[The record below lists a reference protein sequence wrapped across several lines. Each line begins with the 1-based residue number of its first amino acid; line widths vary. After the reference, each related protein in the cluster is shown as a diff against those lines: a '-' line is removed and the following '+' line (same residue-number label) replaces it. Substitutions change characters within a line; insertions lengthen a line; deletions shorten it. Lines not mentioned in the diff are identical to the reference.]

1 MQEAWSWWPPRNG
14 ILSRIMN
21 DTCACMAE
29 IDTLSTSND
38 KTANESEAYTSNADP
53 TTMLAVVLVIV
64 RDQFRAKFERK
75 WSTMAGIRT
84 RDFQAQ
90 FWKRVHNIRKH
101 ARQSKQPFTL
111 PAAV

>member
-29 IDTLSTSND
+29 IDTLSTSNE

-75 WSTMAGIRT
+75 MEHYGWNKNERLPSTILET
-84 RDFQAQ
+84 CKQYQ
-90 FWKRVHNIRKH
+90 E
-101 ARQSKQPFTL
+101 AREAK
-111 PAAV
+111 